1 MLINVYIDE
10 SGSIHKNSPTAYF
23 AIGGFLVVNTY
34 KNKVIAHYKRE
45 NKKIKDLKNIPLA
58 TEIKANQMTEAEK
71 IGFFKAVQDIPT
83 FRGGAKVFL
92 KKRMAKAI
100 MEANIFYNYAVKIFF
115 CDCLIPQL
123 KKLKLTGPIEFK
135 VSIDNRSIRVKDL
148 ANLENY
154 LNTEFCLQDYHFQ
167 ITYYDSQT
175 NYGIQLADL
184 IVNTFYNFYKNPML
198 VKPVMK
204 TVKMQ
209 NFRVS
214 TFPYYRLGA
223 KFFLPKR

>member
-1 MLINVYIDE
+1 MTINGI
-10 SGSIHKNSPTAYF
+10 SG
-23 AIGGFLVVNTY
+23 VNTQTGQIGMNQAMDSY
-34 KNKVIAHYKRE
+34 S
-45 NKKIKDLKNIPLA
+45 KNIQDQIVNAQKQLQ
-58 TEIKANQMTEAEK
+58 ELSSNERMTPEEK
-71 IGFFKAVQDIPT
+71 ISFFKAVQDVPT

-92 KKRMAKAI
+92 KKRMTKAI

-204 TVKMQ
+204 TLKMQ
-209 NFRVS
+209 YFRVS
-214 TFPYYRLGA
+214 TFPYYRLGT